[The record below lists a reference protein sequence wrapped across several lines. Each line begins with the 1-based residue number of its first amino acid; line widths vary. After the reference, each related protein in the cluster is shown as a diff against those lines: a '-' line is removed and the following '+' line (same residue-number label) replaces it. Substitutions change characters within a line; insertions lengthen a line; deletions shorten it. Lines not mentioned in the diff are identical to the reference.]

1 MEQAGQGLS
10 TCSPA
15 AGPSVPRV
23 GGTALSMPVSQPCGG
38 LCCGGIWSGCCRV
51 PAAGSGAGPQFLLHG
66 CPLPASRPLA
76 LGDPPR
82 VPGGFVPVSHAVSSL
97 SLYSLCLFLLC
108 DFDQPAT
115 LSPVWVL
122 TSLHALAAC
131 DQAQLSVRLP
141 SRGPWGTP
149 LPRWPPRPSRITAF
163 PGGHPSQGPRQQ
175 PAVVGAA
182 PGDLSGAVPWLP
194 GSTKPHAPRP
204 KGKKDGGP
212 PGVGVLL

>member
-1 MEQAGQGLS
+1 M
-10 TCSPA
+10 
-15 AGPSVPRV
+15 
-23 GGTALSMPVSQPCGG
+23 
-38 LCCGGIWSGCCRV
+38 
-51 PAAGSGAGPQFLLHG
+51 
-66 CPLPASRPLA
+66 
-76 LGDPPR
+76 
-82 VPGGFVPVSHAVSSL
+82 
-97 SLYSLCLFLLC
+97 LFLLFLFILSVYFC
-108 DFDQPAT
+108 CVTLTSPAT

-149 LPRWPPRPSRITAF
+149 LPRWPPRPSRTTAS

-194 GSTKPHAPRP
+194 GSTKPHAPGP

-212 PGVGVLL
+212 PGVGVLLCWLPSFGRGACREVGTLYLRVLW